1 MDRSPSQPQLVCAVN
16 TVFESHDLLARLFG
30 MLDNPV
36 DLIWFSAVNKT
47 WHLGCGRAQ
56 PKALRI
62 GYDKD
67 MQPVQLDQYNSI
79 VRWVARK
86 DRAGHL
92 NGLSNVMFMIDNNW
106 SSREAY
112 FGYKHVMP
120 KVMNLIHSQWPVT
133 CVQLQGLLD
142 FNEVVS
148 ALPSS
153 IQQLTLLATGYDH
166 LTDEEGIDLGQM
178 DKFHDLS
185 RLKLD
190 MLADDGC
197 GMICYLSQVLPNL
210 THLHIGPRT
219 IHWSPLCNPE
229 FWCSTDP
236 LDVDHIDSCLAMC
249 LPRLKH
255 MTAAV
260 TATCVQTMLDILTL
274 KSADLVLQFGYS
286 SHLDSRLKPVHLVVQ
301 ESSGLA
307 HLKIDASG
315 VSKCGFRGLHLR
327 TDKELRFEGVA
338 APGIAAWE
346 NTTSNV

>member
-92 NGLSNVMFMIDNNW
+92 SGLSNVMFMIDNNW

-142 FNEVVS
+142 FNEAVS
-148 ALPSS
+148 ALPSA
-153 IQQLTLLATGYDH
+153 IQQLTLLATGYDR
-166 LTDEEGIDLGQM
+166 LTDEENIDLDQM
-178 DKFHDLS
+178 KKFHDLS

-190 MLADDGC
+190 MFANNGR
-197 GMICYLSQVLPNL
+197 GMACYLSQVLPNL

-219 IHWSPLCNPE
+219 IRWSPLLCKQDS
-229 FWCSTDP
+229 WCSAGPEGYNDR
-236 LDVDHIDSCLAMC
+236 LAMY

-255 MTAAV
+255 MTTGV
-260 TATCVQTMLDILTL
+260 TATCVQTILDVLTL
-274 KSADLVLQFGYS
+274 KSADLVLRFGYMS
-286 SHLDSRLKPVHLVVQ
+286 YCDLLYLTPVNLVVQ
-301 ESSGLA
+301 KRSDLT

-315 VSKCGFRGLHLR
+315 VWKGGFSGLSLR
-327 TDKELRFEGVA
+327 TDKD
-338 APGIAAWE
+338 
-346 NTTSNV
+346 